1 MAAHPI
7 TRFKRWFAEA
17 RRADLPQ
24 PEAMALATADRRG
37 TPSLR
42 YVLMKEADES
52 GVVFFTNTAS
62 RKGKEL
68 RANPRAALTFY
79 WSALGKQVRF
89 EGRVEP
95 VSEEE
100 ADAYW
105 KTRPRASQ
113 LAALSS
119 RQSEPLESRAALMRR
134 YKRLAERYRGSEVP
148 RPPGWSGYRLVP
160 ETVEFWTHRDHRLH
174 HRELFTRAGKSWKRI
189 LLQP

>member
-174 HRELFTRAGKSWKRI
+174 HRELFTRAGKSWKRT

>member
-7 TRFKRWFAEA
+7 TRFKRWFAKA
-17 RRADLPQ
+17 GRADLPQ

-79 WSALGKQVRF
+79 WSALGKQVRV

-174 HRELFTRAGKSWKRI
+174 HRELFTRAGKSWKRT